1 MRGIVTQTI
10 KTCANETGHLKVLGY
25 ASRVPQP
32 YSAGV
37 ADDIRQAVFYN
48 SRVLFFSLGADVM
61 IRDMA
66 EEGKHCLF
74 QSAYVYV
81 APSGFR
87 LEVKPARFVTQ
98 PWDLIVNVRKSEFVL
113 ID

>member
-1 MRGIVTQTI
+1 
-10 KTCANETGHLKVLGY
+10 
-25 ASRVPQP
+25 
-32 YSAGV
+32 
-37 ADDIRQAVFYN
+37 
-48 SRVLFFSLGADVM
+48 M